1 MPALPTFALG
11 RLKKT
16 DFAAEWCG
24 IGAILVLDAVLAAA
38 IGFRFVFAWRDGL
51 LLGLALCV
59 MLALRGF
66 AVRRGALMAE
76 YFGLT
81 AGATVAFGILSYI
94 CMAHGAAPLADGML
108 QRIDSALGFDWLYW
122 YGVVFAHRWVTL
134 SLQFVYNSLVYQGLY
149 FGLLLALLDRRAQL
163 REMFWLVFVAGL
175 FTSAGAYLWPALG
188 PFKEFG
194 LESHGDFLGPMA
206 HLRSGHNLTFALH
219 EMTGVVSFPS
229 FHTTMALAYIYG
241 FRRTGPIGVLIAILN
256 IGMLFTIPFFGG
268 HYLADMIA
276 GALVAVM
283 SLAIVKAGQSL
294 LVPRGEIVADPVPAT

>member
-1 MPALPTFALG
+1 MPASPLFAPG

-24 IGAILVLDAVLAAA
+24 IAAILLLDAMLGAA
-38 IGFRFVFAWRDGL
+38 IGFRVIFVWHDGL
-51 LLGLALCV
+51 LLSLALCV

-66 AVRRGALMAE
+66 ALRRGALMAE

-108 QRIDSALGFDWLYW
+108 QRIDTALGFDWLYW
-122 YGVVFAHRWVTL
+122 YRVMLAHQRAAL
-134 SLQFVYNSLVYQGLY
+134 AFQFVYNSLVYQGLY
-149 FGLLLALLDRRAQL
+149 FGLLLALLDRKAQL

-194 LESHGDFLGPMA
+194 LESNGDFLGPMT
-206 HLRSGHNLTFALH
+206 HLRSGHNLTFALR

-241 FRRTGPIGVLIAILN
+241 FRRTGPIGILIAILN
-256 IGMLFTIPFFGG
+256 IGMLVTIPFFGG

-283 SLAIVKAGQSL
+283 SLAVVRAGQIL
-294 LVPRGEIVADPVPAT
+294 LAPRAEILSDPVPAA